1 MAVTNEAYNLDLFR
15 PREPQLRA
23 VAEDTKAAK
32 DKQRRSQK
40 QSVMTTVF
48 YLLLGVV
55 LMAVIGYFIT
65 GRVRL
70 TEMNKTLADSQAQLN
85 VLQSERVRLEA
96 ELAAKTSAEQVD
108 QYALENGMAPVES
121 SQIYYIST
129 ADGDRVTVS
138 KEALPW
144 LQRVWESVIALFR

>member
-1 MAVTNEAYNLDLFR
+1 M
-15 PREPQLRA
+15 
-23 VAEDTKAAK
+23 
-32 DKQRRSQK
+32 
-40 QSVMTTVF
+40 
-48 YLLLGVV
+48 
-55 LMAVIGYFIT
+55 
-65 GRVRL
+65 
-70 TEMNKTLADSQAQLN
+70 
-85 VLQSERVRLEA
+85 LQSERVRLEA

-144 LQRVWESVIALFR
+144 LQRVWESVTALFR